1 MNIVDKLNA
10 DLNEASTSLS
20 RISAFST
27 RDKIV
32 VFLMILVPVAINNVL
47 YWFLQDLL
55 LTQLAVV
62 IFGYIITPMVL
73 KAVINKDVYLLLE
86 ARDTVSGSR
95 VALGF
100 IWIALAIGIPVLF
113 LIIGLWFDLIG
124 IHVVTVLGP
133 YFAKSLWNYL
143 YVILASA
150 VFCLIHPY
158 MEGRFYYGVIDAILP
173 SNVIGR
179 IILAILLT
187 SNYISFSFAVVG
199 TNYAVAIALAIFFA
213 TYFVLSYISLHRGV
227 RAAIFFQ
234 MAVSI
239 ISWVLFI
246 LFTIL
251 KINGSYKK
259 GDSLVYINPRN
270 VFN

>member
-1 MNIVDKLNA
+1 MNIVDKLNS
-10 DLNEASTSLS
+10 DLTEASNSLS

-27 RDKIV
+27 KDKIV
-32 VFLMILVPVAINNVL
+32 VFLMILFPVAINNVL
-47 YWFLQDLL
+47 YWFLQDVL

-62 IFGYIITPMVL
+62 IFGYIITPLVL
-73 KAVINKDVYLLLE
+73 KAVINKDVYLLLDS
-86 ARDTVSGSR
+86 RNVVSGSR
-95 VALGF
+95 VALSF

-133 YFAKSLWNYL
+133 YFAKSIWNYI
-143 YVILASA
+143 YVIIGSA

-158 MEGRFYYGVIDAILP
+158 MEGRFYYGVIDAIMP
-173 SNVIGR
+173 TNVIGR
-179 IILAILLT
+179 VILAILLT
-187 SNYISFSFAVVG
+187 VNYLSFSFAIVG
-199 TNYAVAIALAIFFA
+199 TNYAAAIALAIIFA

-227 RAAIFFQ
+227 RAVIFFQ
-234 MAVSI
+234 MAVST

-246 LFTIL
+246 LFLIL
-251 KINGSYKK
+251 KINGSYTK